1 MSCEQTEL
9 WMMDALDA
17 TLSAP
22 EHQRLMAH
30 LDACPH
36 CRSEW
41 RALNAVEQMLAS
53 PPTVH
58 PGRGF
63 VQRFE
68 VRLDRYET
76 QRRTL
81 LGGLILLGAA
91 AAFSLVAALLLLN
104 GRNPIE
110 VYGNFLWDTYRVL
123 GYVAMLGYRLLAA
136 LWYTLDALAGSVDA
150 SISNLLAYAAAI
162 ALAVFAWRRSAAS
175 RRVQVQT
182 RRNGH

>member
-1 MSCEQTEL
+1 MSCEQTEA

-17 TLSAP
+17 ELSAP
-22 EHQRLMAH
+22 DHQRLMAH
-30 LDACPH
+30 LDACSL

-41 RALNAVEQMLAS
+41 RALNLVEQMLGN
-53 PPTVH
+53 PPTVS
-58 PGRGF
+58 PAPGF
-63 VQRFE
+63 VRRVE
-68 VRLDRYET
+68 ARLDRHET

-123 GYVAMLGYRLLAA
+123 GYIAMLGYRVLTA
-136 LWYTLDALAGSVDA
+136 LWYTLGALSNSVDA
-150 SISNLLAYAAAI
+150 PLSNLLAYAAAI
-162 ALAVFAWRRSAAS
+162 VLAAIAWRRSIAS
-175 RRVQVQT
+175 LRVSVQT
-182 RRNGH
+182 TRNGH

>member
-17 TLSAP
+17 TLPAP
-22 EHQRLMAH
+22 DQQRLTTH
-30 LDACPH
+30 LDTCSH

-41 RALNAVEQMLAS
+41 RALNAVELMLATSSMAS
-53 PPTVH
+53 PSP
-58 PGRGF
+58 GF
-63 VQRFE
+63 VGRFE

-91 AAFSLVAALLLLN
+91 AALSLVAAVLLLN

-123 GYVAMLGYRLLAA
+123 GYVATLGHRLLAA
-136 LWYTLDALAGSVDA
+136 LWYTLDALSGSVDVP
-150 SISNLLAYAAAI
+150 ISNLMAYAAAI
-162 ALAVFAWRRSAAS
+162 ALAVIAWRRSPPS
-175 RRVQVQT
+175 RRVPIQT
-182 RRNGH
+182 PRNGH